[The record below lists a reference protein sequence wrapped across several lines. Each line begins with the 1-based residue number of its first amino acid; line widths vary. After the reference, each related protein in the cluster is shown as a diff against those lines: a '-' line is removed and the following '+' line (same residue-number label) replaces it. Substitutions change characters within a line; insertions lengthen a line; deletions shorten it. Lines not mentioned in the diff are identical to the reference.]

1 MDQLFNT
8 TDYTVL
14 QLATSGLG
22 GILWVIAYLIIIKD
36 IRKYK
41 FVEMP
46 VFFACANIA
55 WEFLWGF
62 VFDYKINMGSFFV
75 WSYRAWFFADFFI
88 WISVIRYGYKQFHL
102 EPLRKHSKP
111 IFIALTVAFLFILHA
126 FISNELDNP
135 MGAQT
140 SYLLNFGISIVYILT
155 WLRLGNEQPFSKSVA
170 WCKMF
175 GTLFYTIFFYER
187 FPDSLYVLTIGP
199 IIFVI
204 DMIYIWFIYK
214 YKRDIA

>member
-1 MDQLFNT
+1 MNELFNT
-8 TDYTVL
+8 TDYTIL

-22 GILWVIAYLIIIKD
+22 GVLWVVAYLIIIKD

-62 VFDYKINMGSFFV
+62 VFDDKINMGSFYV
-75 WSYRAWFFADFFI
+75 WAYRAWFFADLFI
-88 WISVIRYGYKQFHL
+88 WISVIRYGYKQISL
-102 EPLRKHSKP
+102 EPLKKYARP
-111 IFIALTVAFLFILHA
+111 IFLVLTTAFFFILYA

-140 SYLLNFGISIVYILT
+140 SYLLNFGISIVYITT
-155 WLRLGNEQPFSKSVA
+155 WLRIGHEQKYSKAVA
-170 WCKMF
+170 WMKML

-187 FPDSLYVLTIGP
+187 FPGSIYVLTIGP
-199 IIFVI
+199 IIFLI
-204 DMIYIWFIYK
+204 DMIYISFLYNIIGK
-214 YKRDIA
+214 KT